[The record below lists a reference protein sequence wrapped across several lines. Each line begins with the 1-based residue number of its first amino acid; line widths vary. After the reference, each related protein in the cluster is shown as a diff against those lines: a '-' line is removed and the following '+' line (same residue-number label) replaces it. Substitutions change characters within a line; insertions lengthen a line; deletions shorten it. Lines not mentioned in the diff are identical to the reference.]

1 MTRKLVGIIIKSDKK
16 TWRFDLEVS
25 IMNKD
30 EILAKSRAENK
41 NKDVYEQE
49 VLKQASR
56 SAVVVQMALATLF
69 FVMQIFTGGGVN
81 WGLWA
86 IVFSASMTINWVK
99 YIKLHRK
106 YELLIAVAYTILVSI
121 MTGYYIY
128 NLIVSSPIQ

>member
-1 MTRKLVGIIIKSDKK
+1 
-16 TWRFDLEVS
+16 
-25 IMNKD
+25 MNKD

-56 SAVVVQMALATLF
+56 SAVVVQMALATVF
-69 FVMQIFTGGGVN
+69 FVTQIFAGGGIN

-86 IVFSASMTINWVK
+86 LVFSVNMTTCWAK

-106 YELLIAVAYTILVSI
+106 NELAKAIIYTILVAVMS
-121 MTGYYIY
+121 GYHIY
-128 NLIVSSPIQ
+128 HLIASSVIL